1 MGWLNPWMWNL
12 RYGRTVDAEV
22 DYKLVMRSRNDVVTL
37 PIMIDFVYVWM
48 PSLSIANHIGE
59 LCDEIGIY

>member
-37 PIMIDFVYVWM
+37 PIMIDFVYV
-48 PSLSIANHIGE
+48 
-59 LCDEIGIY
+59 